1 MVLEEQEKD
10 MSDDEGNI
18 KLPGAKKIDV
28 FCCLFRFQ
36 KFGRSWKLMLG
47 RLLCLIPSPW

>member
-18 KLPGAKKIDV
+18 KLPGAKKLMYFVVYLD
-28 FCCLFRFQ
+28 FRN
-36 KFGRSWKLMLG
+36 SD
-47 RLLCLIPSPW
+47 